1 LRCTY
6 CQNGQISRDGVGR
19 TLNIAELYRE
29 VGEMIQRD
37 RVHNINLVTADHF
50 FPHALH
56 LVSLC
61 RENGFH
67 LPVVWNVSGY
77 QSMAMLRDAEE
88 YADVY
93 LPDFKYA
100 DATMAAALS
109 NCRDYPQVALEAIVE
124 MVKQKGFL
132 DPAGDADTPAQEGVL
147 VRHLILPGAVENSIR
162 ALTTLFLEF
171 GPRLPLSLM
180 SQYTPVRRLRDPN
193 LNRLITQGEF
203 DRVYGHALELGFE
216 HLYVQFPERRTP
228 NQREG
233 PPFLPDFNRSRPFA
247 VESQIDLV

>member
-1 LRCTY
+1 
-6 CQNGQISRDGVGR
+6 
-19 TLNIAELYRE
+19 
-29 VGEMIQRD
+29 
-37 RVHNINLVTADHF
+37 
-50 FPHALH
+50 
-56 LVSLC
+56 
-61 RENGFH
+61 
-67 LPVVWNVSGY
+67 
-77 QSMAMLRDAEE
+77 
-88 YADVY
+88 
-93 LPDFKYA
+93 
-100 DATMAAALS
+100 
-109 NCRDYPQVALEAIVE
+109 

-132 DPAGDADTPAQEGVL
+132 DPAVDASTPAQKGVL

-193 LNRLITQGEF
+193 LNRPIMQGEF

-216 HLYVQFPERRTP
+216 HLYVQFPERRTS

-247 VESQIDLV
+247 S